1 MNPLGDVI
9 AAVRRE
15 LESGVSSSPAA
26 LVGAS
31 WELERATA
39 RLPVILRPSPT
50 ATGPAGLECLVPIAG
65 TTEPTEA
72 GQVITLELTWRRGGQ
87 VAVTEVAGEPSG
99 AAPVTSGLGAGF
111 ESKRTEALAGVFGK
125 PGGFYSHNRAE
136 VFLSAVA
143 ELSEADFTA
152 LDAAL
157 ASGNADGLAGEVA
170 LAFGQIANILRSGPA
185 GSVERGSAL
194 LRSALHGISRT
205 DLEQLIRSTWKN
217 EGQLS

>member
-1 MNPLGDVI
+1 MKPLGDVI

-15 LESGVSSSPAA
+15 LESGVGPSSAA
-26 LVGAS
+26 PIGAG

-39 RLPVILRPSPT
+39 RLPAILRPSPT
-50 ATGPAGLECLVPIAG
+50 VAGPAGIECLVPLTGAS
-65 TTEPTEA
+65 EPAEA
-72 GQVITLELTWRRGGQ
+72 GRVITLELTWRRGGL
-87 VAVTEVAGEPSG
+87 VSVTEVADEPTG
-99 AAPVTSGLGAGF
+99 LAPVASRLGADS
-111 ESKRTEALAGVFGK
+111 ESNRKEALAGVFGK

-136 VFLSAVA
+136 VFLSALA

-157 ASGNADGLAGEVA
+157 ASGKTDGLSGEVA

-185 GSVERGSAL
+185 GSMEHGAVLLCSAL
-194 LRSALHGISRT
+194 RGISRT

>member
-1 MNPLGDVI
+1 MKPLGDVI

-15 LESGVSSSPAA
+15 LESGVSSSSA
-26 LVGAS
+26 LGKTA

-39 RLPVILRPSPT
+39 RLQVILRPSP
-50 ATGPAGLECLVPIAG
+50 AVAGPAGIECLVPFTGAS
-65 TTEPTEA
+65 EPTEA
-72 GQVITLELTWRRGGQ
+72 GQVITLELSWRRGGQ
-87 VAVTEVAGEPSG
+87 VSVTEIAAQPSS
-99 AAPVTSGLGAGF
+99 AAPVASGRGTDF
-111 ESKRTEALAGVFGK
+111 ESERREALAGVFGK

-136 VFLSAVA
+136 VFLSALA

-157 ASGNADGLAGEVA
+157 ASGKTDGLAGEVA